1 MQKGGVQFGWP
12 SLAEQKQDTQKSSLT
27 SSALRDLIN
36 PIRDDRQAQT
46 A

>member
-1 MQKGGVQFGWP
+1 MQKGGVGFDWP
-12 SLAEQKQDTQKSSLT
+12 TTVGQKQGIRKSSLK

-36 PIRDDRQAQT
+36 PIRDDGQAQT